1 MKNNPHYAPENL
13 LNMLRQL
20 LGIGNDAQLAY
31 RLGVEPSQICKIRHG
46 KGVVSSAFLINAH
59 EETNLSIA
67 VLRGLMGDY
76 RESTAASAKHPVEP
90 PLHCLHQLHHP
101 SMLPAYARVSIAA
114 RTPRQQHH
122 P

>member
-13 LNMLRQL
+13 LNMLQQL
-20 LGIGNDAQLAY
+20 LGLRNDAQLAD
-31 RLGVEPSQICKIRHG
+31 RLGVEPSQICKIRHR
-46 KGVVSSAFLINAH
+46 KGVVSGAFLINAH

-90 PLHCLHQLHHP
+90 PEHCLHQFQHP
-101 SMLPAYARVSIAA
+101 STLRAFARPASLAVASAA
-114 RTPRQQHH
+114 RP
-122 P
+122 